1 MSDKEGKIAGAA
13 SVVGGATL
21 LSRIFGYVR
30 DMSIAYLLGAGA
42 FADAFFVA
50 FRIANLLRRLVGEGA
65 LTSSFVPIFTE
76 LLTQKGPEA
85 AARLASRVFTLFF
98 LILVALTI
106 LGVIFSPEI
115 AAFLS
120 PGFTADADKFSLTVT
135 LTRLMFPYMLF
146 IGLVA
151 IAMGVL
157 NSLRHFAAPALS
169 PVLFNVSI
177 IICAALLA
185 PALDVPAYA
194 LAVGVLLGG
203 VLQLALQLPFLK
215 KANMFPR
222 PDFSFG
228 DPAIR
233 KIFALM
239 GPAAIGVGVY
249 QLNIIVTLRFASTL
263 PEGSVSYLYYATRL
277 MELPLGVFGVAVS
290 TAILPSLSEYVSKQE
305 WDSFSESLSFAIRVV
320 NYVIVPAMFAIFIL
334 GGPIVDVLFLRG
346 EFTAEAAAG
355 STYALYFYAI
365 GLVPVAVSRVL
376 VSVFYS
382 LKDTRT
388 PLVSAFISFICNI
401 VLCYLLIGP
410 LKHGGLALATSI
422 SSLLNAVVLVAV
434 LRRKT
439 GRIGGTAILISSI
452 RSIVAALIMSVILI
466 LMLNFFDWQS
476 ISFLPRVILLTALI
490 FVGLTSY
497 ITTTYLLKS
506 KELLVLKGVFIRK
519 KV

>member
-1 MSDKEGKIAGAA
+1 MSDKEGNIAGAA

-30 DMSIAYLLGAGA
+30 DMSIAYLLGAGV

-76 LLTQKGPEA
+76 VLTNKGREEA
-85 AARLASRVFTLFF
+85 GRLASRVFTLFF
-98 LILVALTI
+98 LILAVLTVI
-106 LGVIFSPEI
+106 GVIFSPWI
-115 AAFLS
+115 VAFLS
-120 PGFTADADKFSLTVT
+120 PGFTADPDKFSLTVE
-135 LTRLMFPYMLF
+135 LTRYMFPYMLF

-169 PVLFNVSI
+169 PVLFNLSI
-177 IICAALLA
+177 IVCAALLA
-185 PALDVPAYA
+185 PALGVPVYA

-203 VLQLALQLPFLK
+203 VLQFALQLPFLGR
-215 KANMFPR
+215 AGMFPR

-249 QLNIIVTLRFASTL
+249 QLNIIVTLRFASSL
-263 PEGSVSYLYYATRL
+263 PEGSVSYLYYAIRL

-290 TAILPSLSEYVSKQE
+290 TAILPSLSEYVAKKE

-346 EFTAEAAAG
+346 EFGAEAAYG
-355 STYALYFYAI
+355 TTYALYFYAA
-365 GLVPVAVSRVL
+365 GLVPVAISRVL

-388 PLVSAFISFICNI
+388 PLVAAFISFIINI
-401 VLCYLLIGP
+401 VFCYLLIGP

-422 SSLLNAVVLVAV
+422 AAVFNIVVLVVA

-439 GRIGGTAILISSI
+439 GKIGGRAILISSI
-452 RSIVAALIMSVILI
+452 RTVTSAVIMCVVLLLI
-466 LMLNFFDWQS
+466 LNFFDWES

-490 FVGLTSY
+490 AAGLISY
-497 ITTTYLLKS
+497 IITTFLLKS
-506 KELLVLKGVFIRK
+506 QELLVLKGVFVRK
-519 KV
+519 KA